1 MLTFD
6 IMRAAKKNKKEET
19 PAWMKV
25 LADRIVKRVMRKKL
39 DVSHLHKK

>member
-6 IMRAAKKNKKEET
+6 ILKAARKDKKDT

-25 LADRIVKRVMRKKL
+25 LADRIAKRVMRKKL